1 LLEESTMRNRIRTVV
16 AATAIGALLLPAAQP
31 ILAADPIEVTF
42 NSTGAEQS
50 WVVPDDVGSI
60 HVVLIG
66 GNGGDVTSSG
76 FAHVVTGDLAVTDGA
91 TLYVEVAGK
100 GANSIGLPGAA
111 GGFNGGGRGGT
122 GSLNAGAGGGGA
134 SDIRTVARAETGSL
148 ESRLMVAAGGG
159 GAGGA
164 HGAFG
169 GAGGNAGASG
179 TGGSEGP
186 GPSGSGGGFGSTAGG
201 GIPGFGSSGA
211 QDGASGALGVGGT
224 GGDSTV
230 QNGNGGGGGG
240 GGYYGGGGGGGGAG
254 AGGGGGGGGASFVGT
269 AQNSSVTL
277 NNSAAPSITITY
289 TPGDGSPDPTSEPD
303 TGVVDADVT
312 VPTSAACIELS
323 STSVTFGTQRFGT
336 EDVSSTPSIT
346 VTNCSGSDETLLARG
361 TDAAGTGATWHLVD
375 ATGSCGAGTLAIDD
389 YHLKLSRVDTAEVTR
404 LSTNNKAVRPLAA
417 GAEGTLDALIDMP
430 CPGSSGAGQ
439 TMGMQIVFV
448 VTE

>member
-1 LLEESTMRNRIRTVV
+1 MRNRIRTVV
-16 AATAIGALLLPAAQP
+16 AATAVGALLLPPAQP

-42 NSTGAEQS
+42 NSTGAEQT
-50 WVVPDDVGSI
+50 WVVPDNVGSI

-66 GNGGDVTSSG
+66 GNGGDLTSTG
-76 FAHVVTGDLAVTDGA
+76 FAHVVTGDLAVTEGA
-91 TLYVEVAGK
+91 TLYVEVGGK
-100 GANSIGLPGAA
+100 GADSIGLPGAA
-111 GGFNGGGRGGT
+111 GGFNGGGAGGT
-122 GSLNAGAGGGGA
+122 GALNAGAGGGGA
-134 SDIRTVARAETGSL
+134 SDIRTVARTEPGSL
-148 ESRLMVAAGGG
+148 ESRLIVAAGGG

-164 HGAFG
+164 HGSFG

-186 GPSGSGGGFGSTAGG
+186 GPSGSGGGFGSTADG

-240 GGYYGGGGGGGGAG
+240 GGYYGGGGGGGGAS
-254 AGGGGGGGGASFVGT
+254 AGGGGGGGGSSFVGG
-269 AQNSSVTL
+269 AQSSSVTL
-277 NNSAAPSITITY
+277 NSSALPSITITY
-289 TPGDGSPDPTSEPD
+289 TPSDGPADPTPD
-303 TGVVDADVT
+303 ADSGVVDADVT

-323 STSVTFGTQRFGT
+323 ATSVTFGTQRFGT
-336 EDVSSTPSIT
+336 EDVGATPSIT

-361 TDAAGTGATWHLVD
+361 TDADGNGASWHLTDDAGT
-375 ATGSCGAGTLAIDD
+375 CGAGTLALDD
-389 YHLKLSRVDTAEVTR
+389 FHLKLKRGDTDEVTR
-404 LSTNNKAVRPLAA
+404 LSTNNKAIRLLAA
-417 GAEGTLDALIDMP
+417 GADGTLDALIDMP